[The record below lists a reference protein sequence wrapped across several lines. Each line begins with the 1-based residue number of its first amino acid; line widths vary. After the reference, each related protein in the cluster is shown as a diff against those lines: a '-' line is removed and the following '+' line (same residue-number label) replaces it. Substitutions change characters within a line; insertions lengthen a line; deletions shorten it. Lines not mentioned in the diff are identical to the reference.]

1 MARSTDKARKTAT
14 TTARIDVYE
23 EVTNQIVELLEAG
36 TRPWSPRW
44 ASGAASLP
52 LRHEGTAYRGI
63 NILLLWSAAMSRG
76 YANPY
81 WMTYRQAH
89 ELGGQVR
96 TEERRVGKECVSTCS
111 ARWSPYHKKKN
122 IIKKT
127 I

>member
-52 LRHEGTAYRGI
+52 LRPIGRAHVCTPVTNAPLVCP
-63 NILLLWSAAMSRG
+63 LLLA
-76 YANPY
+76 
-81 WMTYRQAH
+81 
-89 ELGGQVR
+89 
-96 TEERRVGKECVSTCS
+96 
-111 ARWSPYHKKKN
+111 KKKTQYKVTPLDHQFDL
-122 IIKKT
+122 IPYSHIEQS
-127 I
+127 